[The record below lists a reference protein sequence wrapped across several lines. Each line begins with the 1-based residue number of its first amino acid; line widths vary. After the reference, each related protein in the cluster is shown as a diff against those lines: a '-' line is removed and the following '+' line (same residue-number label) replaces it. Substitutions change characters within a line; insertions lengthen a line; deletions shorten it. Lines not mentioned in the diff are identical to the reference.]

1 MQRVIFSLLIFL
13 VSYTSFSQ
21 QKYVTEE
28 EFNEKISWLEV
39 HETHLY
45 LKDVLRKVPGAT
57 NSTNNWLVDGIL
69 YTSSPPMLYASQI
82 KYIEVV
88 NNILQGNMCQCNLI
102 VKTIVTEKELDS
114 RKNILNRLNKNIVE
128 EPKKKKKK
136 KKKKS

>member
-1 MQRVIFSLLIFL
+1 MEKIIFSLLIFL
-13 VSYTSFSQ
+13 VSHTSFSQ

-28 EFNEKISWLEV
+28 EFNERISWLEV

-69 YTSSPPMLYASQI
+69 YTYAPLRLYASQV

-88 NNILQGNMCQCNLI
+88 NNILQSNMCQCNLI
-102 VKTIVTEKELDS
+102 VKTIVTEKELAS
-114 RKNILNRLNKNIVE
+114 RKNILNRLNKNRIE
-128 EPKKKKKK
+128 KPKNN

>member
-1 MQRVIFSLLIFL
+1 MKRIFFSIIIFL

-28 EFNEKISWLEV
+28 EFNERISWLEL

-69 YTSSPPMLYASQI
+69 YPSAPLNLYASQV

-88 NNILQGNMCQCNLI
+88 RGLHQANMCQCSLI
-102 VKTIVTEKELDS
+102 VKTFVTEKELSS
-114 RKNILNRLNKNIVE
+114 RKNILNRLNKNIIDK
-128 EPKKKKKK
+128 PKKKKKK
-136 KKKKS
+136 KKS

>member
-57 NSTNNWLVDGIL
+57 NSTNNW
-69 YTSSPPMLYASQI
+69 
-82 KYIEVV
+82 
-88 NNILQGNMCQCNLI
+88 
-102 VKTIVTEKELDS
+102 
-114 RKNILNRLNKNIVE
+114 R
-128 EPKKKKKK
+128 
-136 KKKKS
+136 

>member
-57 NSTNNWLVDGIL
+57 NSTNNWLVDGTL
-69 YTSSPPMLYASQI
+69 YTYPPMLYASQI

-88 NNILQGNMCQCNLI
+88 NNVLQGNMCQCNLI
-102 VKTIVTEKELDS
+102 VKTTVTEKELVS

-136 KKKKS
+136 KKKS